1 MDLGKSIRRSFWKGL
16 AALLPALLTFIVL
29 AFGIRLVHTYMGQY
43 VNKAVAQ
50 VLAWSLGWTYEDAV
64 AWYSSHFLDWTG
76 VVVAI
81 VGLCVAAY
89 LVGTFLG
96 ARLIRL
102 VEAWMVRIPVL
113 KRVYPGAK
121 QVSEFF
127 FSERAV
133 EFRRV
138 VAVEFPRKGMWMV
151 GFVTG
156 RGLKAISDRAGT
168 ELLSVF
174 VPSTPAPIT
183 GYVVAVA
190 RDEIVDLDITVD
202 EAFQYLISAGV
213 IVPQAERVES
223 LKVGFQMSH
232 EEARALAQ
240 SAGGTGSPE
249 SQKPP
254 EGQGPAPR

>member
-1 MDLGKSIRRSFWKGL
+1 MNLGKSIRRSFWKGL
-16 AALLPALLTFIVL
+16 AALLPALLTVIVL
-29 AFGIRLVHTYMGQY
+29 AFGISLVHTYMGQY
-43 VNKAVAQ
+43 VNKAMAQ
-50 VLAWSLGWTYEDAV
+50 VLAWSLGWTYEDAA
-64 AWYSSHFLDWTG
+64 AWYSDHFLDWTG

-89 LVGTFLG
+89 FVGTFLG
-96 ARLIRL
+96 AQIIRL
-102 VEAWMVRIPVL
+102 LEAWIVRIPVL
-113 KRVYPGAK
+113 RRVYPGAK

-151 GFVTG
+151 AFVTG
-156 RGLKAISDRAGT
+156 RSLKAISDHAGT

-174 VPSTPAPIT
+174 IPSTPAPVT
-183 GYVVAVA
+183 GWVVSVA

-213 IVPQAERVES
+213 IVPQAERIES
-223 LKVGFQMSH
+223 LKEGLRLSH
-232 EEARALAQ
+232 EEASALAR
-240 SAGGTGSPE
+240 SAGGSGSPE
-249 SQKPP
+249 SKPP
-254 EGQGPAPR
+254 EGQGSVPR

>member
-1 MDLGKSIRRSFWKGL
+1 MGFSKSIKRSFWKGL
-16 AALLPALLTFIVL
+16 AALLPALLTVIVL

-43 VNKAVAQ
+43 VNDAVVQ
-50 VLAWSLGWTYEDAV
+50 ILAWSSGWTYEEIA
-64 AWYSSHFLDWTG
+64 AWYSDHFLDWTG

-89 LVGTFLG
+89 FVGTFLG
-96 ARLIRL
+96 ARIIRL
-102 VEAWMVRIPVL
+102 VESWMLRIPVL
-113 KRVYPGAK
+113 RRVYPGAK

-151 GFVTG
+151 AFVTG
-156 RGLKAISDRAGT
+156 RSIKAISDRAGT

-174 VPSTPAPIT
+174 IPSTPAPVT
-183 GYVVAVA
+183 GWVVSVA

-213 IVPQAERVES
+213 IVPKAERVES
-223 LKVGFQMSH
+223 LKEGFQMSH
-232 EEARALAQ
+232 EEAHALAQ
-240 SAGGTGSPE
+240 SAGGAGSPE
-249 SQKPP
+249 SKPP
-254 EGQGPAPR
+254 KGQSPAPR

>member
-1 MDLGKSIRRSFWKGL
+1 MGFSKSIKRSFWKGL
-16 AALLPALLTFIVL
+16 AALLPALLTVIVL

-43 VNKAVAQ
+43 VNDAVVQ
-50 VLAWSLGWTYEDAV
+50 ILAWSSGWTYEEIA
-64 AWYSSHFLDWTG
+64 AWYSDHFLDWTG

-89 LVGTFLG
+89 FVGTFLG
-96 ARLIRL
+96 ARIIRL
-102 VEAWMVRIPVL
+102 VESWMLRIPVL
-113 KRVYPGAK
+113 RRVYPGAK

-151 GFVTG
+151 AFVTG
-156 RGLKAISDRAGT
+156 RSIKAISDRAGT

-174 VPSTPAPIT
+174 IPSTPAPVT
-183 GYVVAVA
+183 GWVVSVP

-223 LKVGFQMSH
+223 LKEGFQMSH
-232 EEARALAQ
+232 EEAHALAQ
-240 SAGGTGSPE
+240 SAGGAGSPE
-249 SQKPP
+249 SKPP
-254 EGQGPAPR
+254 KGQSPAPR